1 MWRNGCINDTYEP
14 GSTFKIITAAAGLES
29 GVVTPQ
35 STFSCPGFIIVEDRK
50 IRCHK
55 VGGHGSEDFVHATM
69 NSCNP
74 VFITVGLRMGVET
87 YYDYFEKF
95 GLLQKT
101 GVDLPGEAGTI
112 MHKEKIS
119 ERWSLPPFPSGSLSR
134 LRPLSF

>member
-1 MWRNGCINDTYEP
+1 
-14 GSTFKIITAAAGLES
+14 
-29 GVVTPQ
+29 
-35 STFSCPGFIIVEDRK
+35 
-50 IRCHK
+50 
-55 VGGHGSEDFVHATM
+55 M

-112 MHKEKIS
+112 MHKEKNIGAVELATIS
-119 ERWSLPPFPSGSLSR
+119 FGQSFQITPIKLLTTAASIVTGGNLVTPHFGVEVTDAEGNCVETFEYPVSEQIVSAETSATMREMLEKVGPERGG
-134 LRPLSF
+134 